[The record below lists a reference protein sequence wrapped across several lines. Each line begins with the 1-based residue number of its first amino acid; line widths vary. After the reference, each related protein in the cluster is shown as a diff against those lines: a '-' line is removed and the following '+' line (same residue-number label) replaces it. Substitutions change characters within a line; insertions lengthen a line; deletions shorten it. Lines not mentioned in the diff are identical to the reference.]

1 MQTSADL
8 ELGLTGDHQRG
19 LRLVTLVGSGDSF
32 TSQWSTL
39 YDLEADEQRP
49 LELSMRQ
56 VYLHHLSSVGRF
68 SLGVIPLVK
77 EFVSGTSMDSDGW
90 VRGARAVF
98 YVPNGGELEGVTG
111 AVDRINQPSAF
122 QRPTRWNYHE
132 IEWTQPWAEGFRT
145 ELSAMFLTRAH
156 MLRSELRYR
165 FLGPFSAQYE
175 VSGELLIDYKVKR
188 GAYDLMLQIKK
199 SGFRLRVEYSN
210 WGAVWAPRHSR

>member
-1 MQTSADL
+1 MAES
-8 ELGLTGDHQRG
+8 
-19 LRLVTLVGSGDSF
+19 
-32 TSQWSTL
+32 
-39 YDLEADEQRP
+39 
-49 LELSMRQ
+49 
-56 VYLHHLSSVGRF
+56 
-68 SLGVIPLVK
+68 K
-77 EFVSGTSMDSDGW
+77 EFVSNTSMDSDGW

-98 YVPNGGELEGVTG
+98 YVPHGGELEGVTG

-199 SGFRLRVEYSN
+199 SGFRLRAEYSKIGERFGLLGTLVN
-210 WGAVWAPRHSR
+210 DYFSLGSVVMLAIDGPTYLGNVRWFSKVYRAETVSRGMLGVSYPLQLTFD